1 MLTDEGKFLI
11 GLILFMFGIFACGYF
26 IGWSRDKLSN
36 KIFDNYIQA
45 MSKARYWEKNYEGL
59 LERYNGLIL
68 AVANKSPDE
77 SRHETALRYITEREN
92 QEGRVAMS
100 NALKESE

>member
-1 MLTDEGKFLI
+1 
-11 GLILFMFGIFACGYF
+11 
-26 IGWSRDKLSN
+26 
-36 KIFDNYIQA
+36 
-45 MSKARYWEKNYEGL
+45 MSKSELRRLNIQFEAKIEQLEAENDSLRQLHTAQMEENERLREQYYE
-59 LERYNGLIL
+59 LIW
-68 AVANKSPDE
+68 AVANKHPDE